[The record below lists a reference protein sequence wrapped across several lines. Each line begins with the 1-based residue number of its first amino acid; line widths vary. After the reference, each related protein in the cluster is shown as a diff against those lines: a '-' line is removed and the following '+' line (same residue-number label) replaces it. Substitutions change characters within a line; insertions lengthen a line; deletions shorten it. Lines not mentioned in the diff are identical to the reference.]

1 MLSEAQLEE
10 LLLALDKVKDKEV
23 EYVIEGNP
31 ESITECKLKI
41 LKKHDVNRISIG
53 VQSFNKSILKSIDR
67 DYDVDIF
74 ELIKVVKR
82 YINNINVDFIY
93 GLPNQS
99 FDEVKEDLNSFIKL
113 DINHISIYS
122 LILEQGT
129 MFYLNGVKEIS
140 DDLNRTYYD
149 YIVSYLREHG
159 FKRYEVSNFAKP
171 GYESKH
177 NLTYWKDEEYVGLG
191 IGASGYENGIRYK
204 NSSSLTSYLKGE
216 RVRNEEVVNKEDDY
230 EYFLICN
237 LRLED
242 GFTVDDFINKFG
254 FNIIETKKKEMDE
267 LIKNKLITIENNQ
280 IKCTDEGI
288 ALLDSVILKLI

>member
-1 MLSEAQLEE
+1 MLSESQLDE

-31 ESITECKLKI
+31 ESITESKLKI

-99 FDEVKEDLNSFIKL
+99 FDDVKEDLNNFIKL

-216 RVRNEEVVNKEDDY
+216 RVRSEEVVNKEDDY